1 MTYVLKFDLFGM
13 FQGIMNL
20 VHANNY
26 TYTNVTPNSSALL
39 RMQTYAFKNLP
50 PPHIQANYC
59 NIPQIDTYKLILQS
73 ILIQT

>member
-20 VHANNY
+20 
-26 TYTNVTPNSSALL
+26 NVTPNSSALL

-50 PPHIQANYC
+50 LPHIQANYC